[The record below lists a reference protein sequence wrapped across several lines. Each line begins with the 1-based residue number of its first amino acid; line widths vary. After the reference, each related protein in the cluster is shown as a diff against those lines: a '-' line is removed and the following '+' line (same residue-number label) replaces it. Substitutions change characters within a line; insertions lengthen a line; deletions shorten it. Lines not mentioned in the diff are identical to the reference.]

1 MKNLNGTRYE
11 RARSVLGWEGLEWI
25 LNSTGRLFF
34 PRSWN
39 GSCRAGA
46 SSGGFRSINLEFKKE
61 SLFSNATIIR
71 RRICRGITLD
81 KKKRSLGRG
90 VLDLKRE
97 RRER

>member
-1 MKNLNGTRYE
+1 MKNLNGTRDE
-11 RARSVLGWEGLEWI
+11 RARSVPIREREWI

-97 RRER
+97 KRER